1 MRYVLGLIMLKMI
14 KEGTAEGTAGVL
26 NCCKSKNEVQL
37 GFFFFKK
44 KYKNKQRLGSYSF
57 KIDYVRYGLTLVMIT
72 VLKHGTTRKRL
83 ESSIVEKAKIRYGR
97 GLILLKL
104 MR

>member
-14 KEGTAEGTAGVL
+14 KEGTAEGTAGAL

-44 KYKNKQRLGSYSF
+44 NI
-57 KIDYVRYGLTLVMIT
+57 KISNGW
-72 VLKHGTTRKRL
+72 
-83 ESSIVEKAKIRYGR
+83 
-97 GLILLKL
+97 GLIRLKL
-104 MR
+104 IM

>member
-1 MRYVLGLIMLKMI
+1 MLKMI

-44 KYKNKQRLGSYSF
+44 NI
-57 KIDYVRYGLTLVMIT
+57 KISNGW
-72 VLKHGTTRKRL
+72 
-83 ESSIVEKAKIRYGR
+83 
-97 GLILLKL
+97 GLIRLKL
-104 MR
+104 IM